1 MRLTEHMR
9 GPDCLSRLG
18 CDQLLSGELEDRD
31 DLRRHCASCERCAA
45 LLASHRQERASFAAT
60 LRRPRRHRR
69 WVAGLATAAAALG
82 LWFVVARD
90 RGEGSGTRSKGKP
103 AISYYWK
110 HGDVTRKGGL
120 GEIVFPGDAINFTA
134 STDHPAFLTIISI
147 DGARRASVYY
157 PDGPV
162 AAPLHA
168 GRDQMLPLSV
178 RLDDV
183 LGLERVVGVFCDR
196 AIPVDQLEA
205 AVAHG
210 TALPGGCETDGLT
223 IEKRRA
229 P

>member
-1 MRLTEHMR
+1 MWMTERTR
-9 GPDCLSRLG
+9 GPDCLSRLA
-18 CDQLLSGELEDRD
+18 CDQLLSGELEHRG
-31 DLRRHCASCERCAA
+31 DLERHCASCERCTA
-45 LLASHRQERASFAAT
+45 LLARHRHERASFTVT

-82 LWFVVARD
+82 LWLVVARD
-90 RGEGSGTRSKGKP
+90 HGEGSGTRSKGKP

-110 HGDVTRKGGL
+110 HGDAIRKGGL

-134 STDHPAFLTIISI
+134 STDQPAFLAIISI
-147 DGARRASVYY
+147 DGAHKASVYY
-157 PDGPV
+157 PDGLV
-162 AAPLHA
+162 AAPLRA

-178 RLDDV
+178 VLDDV

-205 AVAHG
+205 AVAQG
-210 TALPGGCETDGLT
+210 TALPGGCATDGLT

>member
-90 RGEGSGTRSKGKP
+90 RGEESGTRSKGKP

-134 STDHPAFLTIISI
+134 SRGSVPFQNSLTDSLLLETATCCQSPGLM
-147 DGARRASVYY
+147 GAE
-157 PDGPV
+157 G
-162 AAPLHA
+162 
-168 GRDQMLPLSV
+168 
-178 RLDDV
+178 
-183 LGLERVVGVFCDR
+183 VVT
-196 AIPVDQLEA
+196 LN
-205 AVAHG
+205 H
-210 TALPGGCETDGLT
+210 
-223 IEKRRA
+223 
-229 P
+229 